1 MKTLRTTVL
10 ALALAAGG
18 CSVIEYKP
26 LGKEALKNSQGH
38 VIGHVERL
46 CDCGKGEE
54 LDRVVLYTPRLGERG
69 KVVAYEERVKGG
81 AILRDVNGKRIGNR
95 YVDLR
100 SRGSNARNS
109 GLTIVFVPRESEH
122 LASAQLARVTIE
134 DIKQHLGIAN

>member
-1 MKTLRTTVL
+1 MKILKTTVL

-18 CSVIEYKP
+18 CSTPEFKP
-26 LGKEALKNSQGH
+26 LGTEALKNSQGH
-38 VIGHVERL
+38 VIGYVERL

-81 AILRDVNGKRIGNR
+81 VILHDLNGKRIGSR

-109 GLTIVFVPRESEH
+109 GLTIVFVPRESEP
-122 LASAQLARVTIE
+122 LAAVQLARVTIE
-134 DIKQHLGIAN
+134 DIKQHLGITN